1 MSAPAA
7 SVPVDR
13 GSIAGRPHGS
23 ESARL
28 ASVDAFRGLTVAGML
43 LVNDAG
49 DWGHVYA
56 PLQHADWHGCTLAD
70 LVFPFFLFIV
80 GVSIALSVGVR
91 VDAGADAAALR
102 RSVII
107 RALRIIVLGLVLHA
121 VLHWLVDTRA
131 FRPFGVLQRIGI
143 CAAAVGLLAIHT
155 RPRTQWG
162 VCVALLLGYWALLA
176 WGGPLTKAGNLASR
190 VDTALLGR
198 FAYQFDVVTGV
209 GHDPE
214 GLLSTL
220 PAIATTLLGLRA
232 GDWLRNGELQRL
244 WQAAIVALALGW
256 LWSSVLPFNKQLWTS
271 SYVLWTGGLAMAA
284 LWLAHELVDRRGWPA
299 WGRGF
304 GVNAIA
310 AYAGSWLMTCLLVGL
325 KWKRPLYEQGFAW
338 MTPITGPYLPS
349 LAFALAVVAIWWIVM
364 VVLDRRRVY
373 LKI

>member
-1 MSAPAA
+1 
-7 SVPVDR
+7 
-13 GSIAGRPHGS
+13 
-23 ESARL
+23 
-28 ASVDAFRGLTVAGML
+28 ML

-102 RSVII
+102 RGVWV

-131 FRPFGVLQRIGI
+131 LRPFGVLQRIGI
-143 CAAAVGLLAIHT
+143 CFAAVGLLAIHT
-155 RPRTQWG
+155 RPRTQWV
-162 VCVALLLGYWALLA
+162 VCAALLLGYWALLA
-176 WGGPLTKAGNLASR
+176 WGGSLTKAGNLASR
-190 VDTALLGR
+190 VDTVLLGR
-198 FAYQFDVVTGV
+198 FAYQFDAASGV
-209 GHDPE
+209 GHEPE

-232 GDWLRNGELQRL
+232 GDWLRKGERQRL
-244 WQAAIVALALGW
+244 WQAALVALALGG
-256 LWSSVLPFNKQLWTS
+256 LWSSVFPFNKQLWTS

-299 WGRGF
+299 WGRSF

-325 KWKRPLYEQGFAW
+325 KWKRPLYEHGFAW
-338 MTPITGPYLPS
+338 MTPFTGPYLPS
-349 LAFALAVVAIWWIVM
+349 LAFALAVVAFWWIVAWA
-364 VVLDRRRVY
+364 LDKRGVRI
-373 LKI
+373 KI